1 MNDQIVIVEVTEA
14 EDIPSDVSLQDF
26 SSGNEDNYVPDYN
39 DFDTSDIGNV
49 ASDNESRPNSDD
61 DP

>member
-1 MNDQIVIVEVTEA
+1 MIVEVTEA